1 MMNFRKPTEIEKVL
15 GYKFKDEKIL
25 ERALTHPSVAESHLQ
40 SYQRLEF
47 LGDALLDFI
56 IGEWLFKTR
65 LEAEEGEL
73 TELRRIL
80 VNTEALAKIMRI
92 LGLKEFIKFES
103 ASSQNDAND
112 SMLCDVYEA
121 LLAALYLDGGMKV
134 AKSFVD
140 RTLVANAEVLLSS
153 PSFINYKGKLLELM
167 QQNGHQPR
175 YEVLE
180 TKGPQHKML
189 FKVGVYLD
197 GKFLGIGTGYSKK
210 EAEQKASKRA
220 LEMLA
225 NDENKDD
232 AKI

>member
-1 MMNFRKPTEIEKVL
+1 MNFRKKTDIEKIL
-15 GYKFKDEKIL
+15 GYKFKDENVL
-25 ERALTHPSVAESHLQ
+25 RRALTHPSVAKEHSQ

-65 LEAEEGEL
+65 LDAEEGEL

-103 ASSQNDAND
+103 ASSRDDAND

-121 LLAALYLDGGMKV
+121 LLAAIYLDGGMKA
-134 AKSFVD
+134 AKTFTS
-140 RTLVANAEVLLSS
+140 RTLVANAELLLSS

-180 TKGPQHKML
+180 TKGPQHKMI
-189 FKVGVYLD
+189 FKIGVYLD
-197 GKFLGIGTGYSKK
+197 KKFLGIGTGYSKK

-220 LEMLA
+220 LELLA
-225 NDENKDD
+225 RNENNDD
-232 AKI
+232 AEF